1 MKYVFSLFFAILI
14 AQRVARHET
23 QAFMNSMGHR
33 PIITRTCPTLAAYS
47 SRSSSSSKNRDK
59 ILQRKGG
66 HFELNRFS
74 GRVEFGSTV
83 NLITNLE
90 NADMATVSDWIS
102 DERRVA
108 LSIWDEKLI
117 EDRGNNI
124 YRLQLM
130 TLQFVTIQLSPR
142 VDNRMW
148 TEVDQS
154 GVPIFKLQSIDFD
167 PNIQVLPGMNI
178 PASALGIDIEVVGE
192 LRPSRDGKGVEGK
205 IGFVSSGNLTPPL
218 RLLPEPALKTASD
231 VICKTI
237 SDFAIQSFQKGARLK
252 YREFQMRSV
261 GEKK

>member
-1 MKYVFSLFFAILI
+1 MKYLYLLLVAILI
-14 AQRVARHET
+14 VQRVARQET
-23 QAFMNSMGHR
+23 HAFINVHSNR
-33 PIITRTCPTLAAYS
+33 PIITSRKSPSLAAYS
-47 SRSSSSSKNRDK
+47 SSSSSSKNREK
-59 ILQRKGG
+59 ILQRNGG

-83 NLITNLE
+83 NLVTNLE
-90 NADMATVSDWIS
+90 NADMVTVSDWLS
-102 DERRVA
+102 DEKRVA

-117 EDRGNNI
+117 EDRGNNV

-148 TEVDQS
+148 TEIDQS
-154 GVPIFKLQSIDFD
+154 GVPVFKLQSIGFD
-167 PNIQVLPGMNI
+167 PNIQVLPGVNI

-218 RLLPEPALKTASD
+218 RLLPEPALKTASN

-252 YREFQMRSV
+252 YREYRLRSV
-261 GEKK
+261 DQKK